1 MNKERIITQNFKAAL
16 RALRYRNYR
25 LFFLGQG
32 ISLIGTWMQSVA
44 VGWFV
49 YRLTGSPFYL
59 GLVGFSGQIPAFL
72 FSPFAGALSDR
83 MNRQKILIVTQVLA
97 MIQALLLAFGTIFNI
112 ISIWSVIALSFFL
125 GFINAFDMP
134 IRQAFVIEMVDDK
147 SDLSNAIALNSG
159 LFNASRLIGPAIA
172 GVLINIT
179 SEGVCFLIN
188 GLSYVAAIAALA
200 NMRIGLKK
208 TNNHNTRIITDI
220 KDGFSYV
227 YRFTPIRDLLIIISM
242 IGLVGMSFP
251 ILLPVF
257 ATSILHGD
265 SHTFGF
271 LVSSTGIGA
280 LIGTVFLAFRK
291 TVLGLGRIIG
301 LTIFVF
307 SIGLSA
313 FSFST
318 NTLLSMALLVIIG
331 FGMIVTV
338 ASCNTIMQTIVD
350 EDKRGRV
357 MSFYTMA
364 FMGSAPI
371 GSLLAGT
378 LSSAIGA
385 PHTIIFG
392 GIISLIVGIVF
403 FMRLPLMRKR
413 IRPIY
418 SKMGIIPEVA
428 LGLQAANELRKPPVY
443 SGT

>member
-1 MNKERIITQNFKAAL
+1 VITENIKATL
-16 RALRYRNYR
+16 RALQYRNYR
-25 LFFLGQG
+25 LFFMGQG

-44 VGWFV
+44 VGWLV
-49 YRLTGSPFYL
+49 YRLTHSPFFL

-72 FSPFAGALSDR
+72 FAPFAGALSDR
-83 MNRQKILIVTQVLA
+83 LNRQRILIVTQVLA
-97 MIQALLLAFGTIFNI
+97 MLQALLLAFGTIFNVI
-112 ISIWSVIALSFFL
+112 TIWGLIALSFFL
-125 GFINAFDMP
+125 GLINAFDMP
-134 IRQAFVIEMVDDK
+134 IRQAFVVEMVDDK

-172 GVLINIT
+172 GVLINVT
-179 SEGVCFLIN
+179 SEGICFLIN
-188 GLSYVAAIAALA
+188 GISYIAAIAALMS
-200 NMRIGLKK
+200 MRIGRRKII
-208 TNNHNTRIITDI
+208 NHHTRIVSDI
-220 KDGFSYV
+220 KDGFSYL
-227 YRFTPIRDLLIIISM
+227 YRSAPIRDLLIIISM

-251 ILLPVF
+251 VLLPVF

-280 LIGTVFLAFRK
+280 LIGTLFLAFRK
-291 TVLGLGRIIG
+291 TVLGLGRIIIS
-301 LTIFVF
+301 TIFIF

-318 NTLLSMALLVIIG
+318 NTVLSMILLVIIG
-331 FGMIVTV
+331 FGMIVAI

-364 FMGSAPI
+364 FMGSAPL
-371 GSLLAGT
+371 GSILVGI
-378 LSSAIGA
+378 LSTAIGA
-385 PHTIIFG
+385 PHTVIIG
-392 GIISLIVGIVF
+392 GIIGLIVGTVF
-403 FMRLPLMRKR
+403 MLRLPLMRRR

-428 LGLQAANELRKPPVY
+428 LGLQTANELRKPPGY
-443 SGT
+443 SGS